1 MKIQFGIKQ
10 TSWVSFGTF
19 IFGCVTVVIAF
30 FNLNHQHSLGES
42 QQRIANSRGL
52 NVTHTSPFFCC
63 EIPYKDCLCSV
74 ISKRSNTSE
83 MCITN
88 VQLASSHILSS
99 ISFWLQFYL
108 VRTLCSLHTVH
119 RRVIIYA
126 LWITS
131 IFPFIIMTISIY
143 WSSCFQI
150 YTAFILYLTGGTV
163 LMLTFHNYII
173 NHDDDFPI
181 SNSNITIAVQPS
193 ETTNVAK
200 KSWQE
205 LL

>member
-1 MKIQFGIKQ
+1 
-10 TSWVSFGTF
+10 
-19 IFGCVTVVIAF
+19 
-30 FNLNHQHSLGES
+30 
-42 QQRIANSRGL
+42 
-52 NVTHTSPFFCC
+52 
-63 EIPYKDCLCSV
+63 
-74 ISKRSNTSE
+74 
-83 MCITN
+83 
-88 VQLASSHILSS
+88 
-99 ISFWLQFYL
+99 
-108 VRTLCSLHTVH
+108 
-119 RRVIIYA
+119 
-126 LWITS
+126 
-131 IFPFIIMTISIY
+131 MTISIY